1 MSGSADMEEIRIA
14 DGDLQISLSRLG
26 GAIHSASFRGR
37 AFMVAA
43 GGADGGAASFPLVP
57 FGNRVGDNV
66 MTVGGRDYCF
76 RPNMADPLYLHGDGW
91 LGLWDIV
98 SHSRQKAEMTFR
110 HAADHLS
117 PYRYQA
123 SQRFSI
129 SGNCLVNTLSVTNSG
144 DAPMPFGLGFHPYFL
159 LTPQMTLTAPAQ
171 HFWTE
176 REGHLPEK
184 RGVVPELLGFS
195 RPRTIPPQ
203 WVNNAFE
210 GWDGRARIVWPELK
224 LVADIE
230 ADPVFGNYMIY
241 TPGGEADF
249 FCFEPMTHLPN
260 GHHMPEFGG
269 LVVLQPGESLAGQMA
284 ISLSALE
291 I

>member
-1 MSGSADMEEIRIA
+1 MEEIRIT
-14 DGDLQISLSRLG
+14 DGDLEISLSRLG
-26 GAIHSASFRGR
+26 GAICSASFRGR

-43 GGADGGAASFPLVP
+43 GGADGGAASFPLMP
-57 FGNRVGDNV
+57 FGNRVGDNM
-66 MTVGGRDYCF
+66 MTVDGRDYSF
-76 RPNMADPLYLHGDGW
+76 RANTADPLYLHGDGW
-91 LGLWDIV
+91 VGLWDIV
-98 SHSRQKAEMTFR
+98 SHGRQQAEMTFR
-110 HAADHLS
+110 HTADDLS

-129 SGNCLVNTLSVTNSG
+129 SNNCLVNALSVTNSG
-144 DAPMPFGLGFHPYFL
+144 DAPLPFGLGFHPYFL
-159 LTPQMTLTAPAQ
+159 LTPQMTLTAPAR

-176 REGHLPEK
+176 REGHLPDR
-184 RGVVPELLGFS
+184 RGAVPELLDFS

-210 GWDGRARIVWPELK
+210 GWNGRASIVWPELK

-230 ADPVFGNYMIY
+230 ADPVFRSYMIY

-269 LVVLQPGESLAGQMA
+269 MVLLPPGESLSGQMA
-284 ISLSALE
+284 ISLSAL
-291 I
+291 